1 MTSDRRPRIRH
12 ALGALAAALVLAGC
26 ATAPP
31 AVDTAALQPVPA
43 AFKEAAPGRWTV
55 APPADALPRGPWWT
69 VFGDPVLDG
78 LLQRAAERNT
88 SLQAAAARL
97 AQARA
102 LQQQAQ
108 AERRPVID
116 VAAGAAR
123 QTQPLLGDQ
132 PSTQGSLAG
141 RLSWEVDLSGRL
153 ARAADAAALDTQA
166 QEALLHS
173 TRLAVQAAVAQSYL
187 ALRALEAERAIV
199 ADTVEAH
206 RGTLHLTERRLAA
219 GDVAEL
225 DLERVRSE
233 LAATESDAL
242 ALERQRR
249 LLEHALAQLLGEPP
263 SGFELQPGEGIDA
276 LRLPVIP
283 AGVPATVLARR
294 PDVAAAQRRLL
305 AAQARVGVAQAAW
318 FPSLA
323 LTTSA
328 GTASPDLGDLL
339 RWSSRA
345 WGLGALLSLPVFDGG
360 RREAGVAQARADFDT
375 AAAGYREQVLVAVR
389 EVEDELASL
398 QLLQS
403 QAAVQERAVAAS
415 ARATVLSGAR
425 YRNGMIGQLELLDA
439 QRSELR
445 NRRQAVQLRGAQAQA
460 TVGLIRALGGGW
472 EEG

>member
-12 ALGALAAALVLAGC
+12 ALGVLAAALVLAGC

-43 AFKEAAPGRWTV
+43 AFKEAEPGRWTV
-55 APPADALPRGPWWT
+55 APPADAQPRGPWWS

-108 AERRPVID
+108 AERRPVVD
-116 VAAGAAR
+116 VAAGAGR
-123 QTQPLLGDQ
+123 QTQPLLGNQ
-132 PSTQGSLAG
+132 PYTQGSLAG
-141 RLSWEVDLSGRL
+141 RLNWEVDLSGRL
-153 ARAADAAALDTQA
+153 ARAADAATLDAQA

-206 RGTLHLTERRLAA
+206 RGTLHLTERRLDA

-233 LAATESDAL
+233 LAGTESDAL

-249 LLEHALAQLLGEPP
+249 LQEHALAQLLGEPA
-263 SGFELQPGEGIDA
+263 SGFELQPGAGIDA
-276 LRLPVIP
+276 LRVPAIP

-323 LTTSA
+323 LTSSA

-375 AAAGYREQVLVAVR
+375 ASAGYREQVLVAVR

-403 QAAVQERAVAAS
+403 QAAAQDRAVAAA

>member
-1 MTSDRRPRIRH
+1 MTSQHRTRMRH

-26 ATAPP
+26 TTAPP
-31 AVDTAALQPVPA
+31 TVDTTALQPVPA
-43 AFKEAAPGRWTV
+43 TFKEASPGRWTV
-55 APPADALPRGPWWT
+55 APPADALPRGRWWA
-69 VFGDPVLDG
+69 VFDDAVLDG

-97 AQARA
+97 AQARS

-108 AERRPVID
+108 AERRPVMD

-123 QTQPLLGDQ
+123 QTQPLLANQ
-132 PSTQGSLAG
+132 PATQGSLAA

-153 ARAADAAALDTQA
+153 AQAADAAALDAQA
-166 QEALLHS
+166 QAALLES
-173 TRLAVQAAVAQSYL
+173 TRLAVQATVAQTYL
-187 ALRALEAERAIV
+187 ALRALDAERAIV

-206 RGTLHLTERRLAA
+206 RGTLRLTERRLAA

-249 LLEHALAQLLGEPP
+249 LLEHALAQLLGEPA
-263 SGFELQPGEGIDA
+263 SGFELPPSTGFDA
-276 LRLPVIP
+276 LQLPAIP

-294 PDVAAAQRRLL
+294 YDVAAAQRRLL
-305 AAQARVGVAQAAW
+305 ATQARVGVAQAAW

-328 GTASPDLGDLL
+328 GSASPELGDLL

-360 RREAGVAQARADFDT
+360 RREAGVAQARAELDT

-403 QAAVQERAVAAS
+403 QAAAQDRAVTAA
-415 ARATVLSGAR
+415 ARATFLSGAR

-472 EEG
+472 EGG

>member
-26 ATAPP
+26 ATAPL
-31 AVDTAALQPVPA
+31 AVDTAALQPVPDT
-43 AFKEAAPGRWTV
+43 FKEAEAGRWTV
-55 APPADALPRGPWWT
+55 APPADAQPRGPWWT

-108 AERRPVID
+108 AERRPVVD
-116 VAAGAAR
+116 VAAGAGR
-123 QTQPLLGDQ
+123 QTQPLLGNQ
-132 PSTQGSLAG
+132 PATQGSLAG

-153 ARAADAAALDTQA
+153 ARAADAATLDAQA

-233 LAATESDAL
+233 LAGTESDAL

-249 LLEHALAQLLGEPP
+249 LQEHALAQLLGEPA
-263 SGFELQPGEGIDA
+263 SGFELPPGVGIDA
-276 LRLPVIP
+276 LRVPAIP

-398 QLLQS
+398 QLLES
-403 QAAVQERAVAAS
+403 QAAAQDRAVAAA

-472 EEG
+472 KEG

>member
-1 MTSDRRPRIRH
+1 MSSQPRTPIRH
-12 ALGALAAALVLAGC
+12 ALAALAAVLVLAGC
-26 ATAPP
+26 ATPPP

-43 AFKEAAPGRWTV
+43 AFKEASPDGWTV
-55 APPADALPRGPWWT
+55 APPADALPRGRWWA
-69 VFGDPVLDG
+69 VFSDPVLDG

-123 QTQPLLGDQ
+123 QTQPLLDNQ
-132 PSTQGSLAG
+132 PATQGSLAA

-153 ARAADAAALDTQA
+153 AQAAGAAALDAEAQA
-166 QEALLHS
+166 ALLQS
-173 TRLAVQAAVAQSYL
+173 TRLAVQAAVAQAYL
-187 ALRALEAERAIV
+187 ALRALDAERAIV

-249 LLEHALAQLLGEPP
+249 LLEHALAQLLGEPA
-263 SGFELQPGEGIDA
+263 SAFELAPGAGFDA
-276 LRLPVIP
+276 LSLPGIP

-305 AAQARVGVAQAAW
+305 SAQARVGVAQAAW

-328 GTASPDLGDLL
+328 GTASPELGDLL
-339 RWSSRA
+339 RWSARA

-398 QLLQS
+398 QLLRS
-403 QAAVQERAVAAS
+403 QAAAQERAVAA
-415 ARATVLSGAR
+415 ATRATVLSGAR

-472 EEG
+472 EDG